1 MSQHP
6 NGRVRHDRNERDET
20 AEGSPDRKRWFGLAL
35 LSVGVAMIIV
45 DATIVNVAIPSI
57 IDQLH
62 INLANAEWI
71 NSIYS
76 LVFAALLITVGRLG
90 DRYGRRLL
98 YLIGLTVFVGGS
110 IFAGL
115 SPSGGILIVARLVQ
129 GVGASMILPSTLS
142 TVNATFQGKERA
154 VAFGIWG
161 SVIGGMAAFGPLLGG
176 WLTTDYS
183 WRWAFFIN
191 VPIGVA
197 AFIGSIFFVRETRDQ
212 DVRTGWDVPGFLA
225 VTIGLSSLV
234 FGLIEGQR
242 YGWWRPDQTLSIAGW
257 HWPLSSISIVPCSF
271 VVGIVGLALFVIV
284 ELHRIDRDA
293 IVLADLRLFRLKSF
307 GIGNLTAVVVS
318 LGEFGLVF
326 ILPLF
331 LQSVLNYSALET
343 GYVLLGLAAG
353 AFIGGPSAA
362 ALASRFGARRVVTTG
377 MGLEA
382 TGIFTLGLLFSRS
395 VSGWVL
401 APALF
406 VYGIGVGLATAQLT
420 SVILADVPR
429 AQSGQASGMQ
439 STFRQVGSAIGI
451 ALLGSLLAT
460 GLASG
465 TRSRLVDTGLPQSAI
480 NGIAQSVK
488 SSAGQSLAQIRQQP
502 DSGQVVVAVE
512 NAFVHAARTVSYVA
526 TGFVLF
532 GFSISWFL
540 PKSRESEGGD
550 EDESDDRSM
559 QRSRSPDRRWANREP
574 GK

>member
-6 NGRVRHDRNERDET
+6 NGRERPRGGDGAKTED
-20 AEGSPDRKRWFGLAL
+20 GSSGRSRWIGLAL

-57 IDQLH
+57 IEQLD

-98 YLIGLTVFVGGS
+98 YLIGLSVFVGGS

-115 SPSGGILIVARLVQ
+115 SPNGSILILARFVQ
-129 GVGASMILPSTLS
+129 GVGAAMILPSTLS

-154 VAFGIWG
+154 IAFGIWG

-191 VPIGVA
+191 VPIGIA
-197 AFIGSIFFVRETRDQ
+197 AFVGSLFFVRETRDAS
-212 DVRTGWDVPGFLA
+212 VRTGWDLPGFLT

-242 YGWWRPDQTLSIAGW
+242 YGWWRPEQAFSIAGW
-257 HWPLSSISIVPCSF
+257 HWPLTSISVVPIAFAVGIIGLILF
-271 VVGIVGLALFVIV
+271 VVV
-284 ELHRIDRDA
+284 ELRRSNRDA

-331 LQSVLNYSALET
+331 LQSVLNYTALET

-362 ALASRFGARRVVTTG
+362 ALASKFGARRVVTTG
-377 MGLEA
+377 MGFEA

-465 TRSRLVDTGLPQSAI
+465 TRIRLGELGLPQPAV

-502 DSGQVVVAVE
+502 NSDQVVVAVE
-512 NAFVHAARTVSYVA
+512 DAFVHAARTVSYVA

-540 PKSRESEGGD
+540 PKNQDGEEAEEQEERTT
-550 EDESDDRSM
+550 
-559 QRSRSPDRRWANREP
+559 QRSRAPDPHRTGREP
-574 GK
+574 GA